1 MDFRNPSYRDLI
13 SQVDLKRTVDS
24 IGYFNFAE
32 LTTDLQFYEFESDI
46 NASNDSIEL
55 NLIKN
60 RAYKEA
66 VILTLNSK
74 VNEGNVNERSAL
86 LEMIREEQ
94 KTFGGSKLFYLSSK
108 FDKILVLAT
117 QGSMETKLGMVIG
130 RLNKVNE
137 KTARLN
143 YKIKKGN
150 SETFAQ
156 RQKADDK
163 RERIIN
169 LINRNLRV

>member
-1 MDFRNPSYRDLI
+1 MDFQSPSYKDLI
-13 SQVDLKRTVDS
+13 SHIDIKRTVDS
-24 IGYFNFAE
+24 IGYFNFA
-32 LTTDLQFYEFESDI
+32 DLASDLGFYEFENDI
-46 NASNDSIEL
+46 SANNDSIEL

-66 VILTLNSK
+66 VIMTLSGK
-74 VNEGNVNERSAL
+74 VNEDNL
-86 LEMIREEQ
+86 LLDTIREEQ

-108 FDKILVLAT
+108 FDKILVLST
-117 QGSMETKLGMVIG
+117 QGSMETKMGMVIG

-137 KTARLN
+137 KIARLN

-163 RERIIN
+163 RERIID
-169 LINRNLRV
+169 LINRNLKV